1 MDVNDIDIKFLSFK
15 NSHQIN
21 EIIRNVDDL
30 LENTTRIPV
39 ENLNLI
45 PERSDELKTKPI
57 EENVGITY
65 SNNLRKKKIKYLCS
79 IQYYSESEYE
89 KIVDWAYNTSDDILN
104 LKSNKKAHIDE
115 IENEQL
121 EKIKEL
127 ALWRQNL
134 LH

>member
-1 MDVNDIDIKFLSFK
+1 MDVNDVDIKFLSFK

-65 SNNLRKKKIKYLCS
+65 SNNLIKKKIKYLCS

>member
-1 MDVNDIDIKFLSFK
+1 MNANDIDIKFLSFK

-30 LENTTRIPV
+30 LENTSRTPV
-39 ENLNLI
+39 QNLNCI

-57 EENVGITY
+57 EENVGITD
-65 SNNLRKKKIKYLCS
+65 SNYLRKKKIKYLCS

-104 LKSNKKAHIDE
+104 LKSNKTAYMDE
-115 IENEQL
+115 IECEQL

>member
-1 MDVNDIDIKFLSFK
+1 MDVNDVDIKFLSFK

-30 LENTTRIPV
+30 IENTTRIPV

-65 SNNLRKKKIKYLCS
+65 SNNLIKKKIKYLCS